1 MSPPLQILHVFP
13 SFGVGG
19 AQMRFVTLAKG
30 LGQDFSH
37 NVMSL
42 SSDMGAAK
50 FLTPNDPVTLVDAPP
65 GARSLMTRLG
75 RYRKTLRERAPDL
88 LVTYNWGAIE
98 WALANNA
105 VEIPHIH
112 IEDGFG
118 PEESK
123 RQFPRRVWTRRLA
136 LRRSTLV
143 VPSRTLK
150 EMALKVW
157 HLNAR
162 QTRYIPNGIEPLAN
176 FHTNLDDLDLNL
188 PAGKPLIAWAGAL
201 RREKNLP
208 RLLRAFAP
216 LKLEATLLIIG
227 EGPEMAAARA
237 EAESL
242 SITPSV
248 RFLGR
253 RQDVRDILMQCDI
266 LALSSDT
273 EQMPL
278 VVLEAMDAG
287 LPVAST
293 AVGDVKYMV
302 CEDNGPYIVQGS
314 AQELGA
320 AMRTLVA
327 DGAVRRAIGVANQ
340 RRLRQDY
347 AAQDMIAAYRAL
359 FREGAGKVN
368 KGLKSCA

>member
-1 MSPPLQILHVFP
+1 MTPPLRILHVFP

-19 AQMRFVTLAKG
+19 AQMRFVALARG
-30 LGQDFSH
+30 LGHDFVH
-37 NVMSL
+37 TVVSL
-42 SSDMGAAK
+42 HGDKSAVG
-50 FLTPNDPVTLVDAPP
+50 FLMPEDPVALADAPA
-65 GARSLMTRLG
+65 GTGSLMARLG
-75 RYRKTLRERAPDL
+75 RYRRALRDHAPDL

-105 VEIPHIH
+105 LELPHIH

-157 HLNAR
+157 HLNEAAV
-162 QTRYIPNGIEPLAN
+162 RYIPNGIEPREH
-176 FHTNLDDLDLNL
+176 FQTHLDDLDLHL
-188 PAGKPLIAWAGAL
+188 PPGKPLIVWAGAL
-201 RREKNLP
+201 RREKNLS
-208 RLLRAFAP
+208 LMLRAFAP
-216 LKLEATLLIIG
+216 LKREATLLVIG
-227 EGPEMAAARA
+227 DGPEMAAARA
-237 EAESL
+237 EAEDL
-242 SITPSV
+242 SITQSV

-302 CEDNGPYIVQGS
+302 CEENRPYIVQGS
-314 AQELGA
+314 APELGA
-320 AMRTLVA
+320 AMRALVA
-327 DGAVRRAIGVANQ
+327 DGAVRRTIGVANQ

-347 AAQDMIAAYRAL
+347 AARDMIAAYRGL
-359 FREGAGKVN
+359 FRECAGKVN

>member
-1 MSPPLQILHVFP
+1 MTPPLRILHVFP

-19 AQMRFVTLAKG
+19 AQMRFVALAKG
-30 LGQDFSH
+30 LGRDVSH
-37 NVMSL
+37 TVISL
-42 SSDMGAAK
+42 SGDRNAVQYLAAE
-50 FLTPNDPVTLVDAPP
+50 DPVTLADAPS
-65 GARSLMTRLG
+65 GAGSLMARLG
-75 RYRKTLRERAPDL
+75 RYRTVLREGAPDL

-98 WALANNA
+98 WALANGA
-105 VEIPHIH
+105 HGIAHIH

-118 PEESK
+118 PEESS

-143 VPSRTLK
+143 VPSLTLK

-157 HLNAR
+157 HLNAA
-162 QTRYIPNGIEPLAN
+162 TVRYIPNGIEPRDH
-176 FHTNLDDLDLNL
+176 FQTHLDELDLNL

-201 RREKNLP
+201 RREKNLSAM
-208 RLLRAFAP
+208 LRAFAP
-216 LKLEATLLIIG
+216 LKREATLLIIG
-227 EGPEMAAARA
+227 DGPEMAAARA
-237 EAESL
+237 EAEDL
-242 SITPSV
+242 SIGQSV

-253 RQDVRDILMQCDI
+253 RQDVRDILMQCDV

-302 CEDNGPYIVQGS
+302 CEENRPYIVQGS
-314 AQELGA
+314 APELGA
-320 AMRTLVA
+320 AMRALLA
-327 DGAVRRAIGVANQ
+327 DDAVRRTIGVANQ
-340 RRLRQDY
+340 RRLRQNY
-347 AAQDMIAAYRAL
+347 AARDMIAAYRDL
-359 FREGAGKVN
+359 FRECAGKVN

>member
-1 MSPPLQILHVFP
+1 MTSPLHVLHIFP
-13 SFGVGG
+13 GFGVGG
-19 AQMRFVTLAKG
+19 AQMRFVALAKG
-30 LGQDFSH
+30 LGDEFTH
-37 NVMSL
+37 TVIPLNG
-42 SSDMGAAK
+42 DTNAAR
-50 FLTPNDPVTLVDAPP
+50 FLASNDPVTLAAAPS
-65 GARSLMTRLG
+65 GKGSLMVRLS
-75 RYRKTLRERAPDL
+75 RYRKMVKERAPDL

-98 WALANNA
+98 WALANNPL
-105 VEIPHIH
+105 ETPHIH

-150 EMALKVW
+150 EMADKIW
-157 HLNAR
+157 RLNP
-162 QTRYIPNGIEPLAN
+162 TSIRYIPNGIEPRENFQTRLSDLA
-176 FHTNLDDLDLNL
+176 LGL
-188 PAGKPLIAWAGAL
+188 PPGKPLIAWAGAL
-201 RREKNLP
+201 RREKNLT

-216 LKLEATLLIIG
+216 LKREATLLIIG

-237 EAESL
+237 ETESL
-242 SITPSV
+242 SIAPSV

-253 RQDVRDILMQCDI
+253 REDVRDILMQCDI

-278 VVLEAMDAG
+278 VVMEAMDAG

-302 CEDNGPYIVQGS
+302 CEENQPYIVQGS
-314 AQELGA
+314 APELGA
-320 AMRTLVA
+320 AMRTLMA
-327 DGAVRRAIGVANQ
+327 DDAVRRTIGVANQ

-359 FREGAGKVN
+359 FRSRAGKVN
-368 KGLKSCA
+368 KGLKNCA

>member
-1 MSPPLQILHVFP
+1 MNAPVNILHVFP
-13 SFGVGG
+13 GFAVGG
-19 AQMRFVTLAKG
+19 AQMRLVALVKG
-30 LGQDFSH
+30 LGEEFSH
-37 NVMSL
+37 TIMSL
-42 SSDMGAAK
+42 NGDNGAAG
-50 FLTPNDPVTLVDAPP
+50 FLAPGEVSLAAAPSASGSLVA
-65 GARSLMTRLG
+65 RLG
-75 RYRKTLRERAPDL
+75 RYRKALRERRPDL

-98 WALANNA
+98 WALANGA

-136 LRRSTLV
+136 LRRSRVV
-143 VPSRTLK
+143 VPSRTLE

-157 HLNAR
+157 HLS
-162 QTRYIPNGIEPLAN
+162 QPSVRYIPNGIEPREH
-176 FHTNLDDLDLNL
+176 FRTRLDELGLGL
-188 PAGKPLIAWAGAL
+188 PPGRPLIAWAGAI

-216 LKLEATLLIIG
+216 LKREASLLVLG

-237 EAESL
+237 EAENL
-242 SITPSV
+242 SIGQSV

-253 RQDVRDILMQCDI
+253 REDVRDILMQCDI

-287 LPVAST
+287 LAVAST

-302 CEDNGPYIVQGS
+302 CEENRPYIVQGS

-327 DGAVRRAIGVANQ
+327 DCSVRRTIGVANQ

-347 AAQDMIAAYRAL
+347 AAQDMIGAYRAL
-359 FREGAGKVN
+359 FRETAERMN
-368 KGLKSCA
+368 KGLRSCA